1 MSKLIFLLTAVT
13 ALSLS
18 VNISAQAACPATAKT
33 VFSCST
39 TKGKQVDICDLGSQ
53 LSYSFGKPR
62 AKPELQFNLAQN
74 RASLYLW
81 DGMTSSEYN
90 ELYLPRGNTVYQA
103 YHANH
108 RNHGGTEHGIKV
120 FVNKNEV
127 ADVRCRSTSVI
138 ENLQDIKLPRITGD
152 ERL

>member
-1 MSKLIFLLTAVT
+1 MLKRVFLFATIATLG
-13 ALSLS
+13 LSA
-18 VNISAQAACPATAKT
+18 SAQAACPATAKT

-62 AKPELQFNLAQN
+62 AKPELQFNLAKT
-74 RASLYLW
+74 RAYLYLW

-90 ELYLPRGNTVYQA
+90 ELYLPRGNTIYQA

-108 RNHGGTEHGIKV
+108 RNHGGTEHGLKV
-120 FVNKNEV
+120 FVNQNEV
-127 ADVRCRSTSVI
+127 ADIRCRAASVI
-138 ENLQDIKLPRITGD
+138 ENFQHIELPQITGD

>member
-1 MSKLIFLLTAVT
+1 MSKLIFSLTAVT

-18 VNISAQAACPATAKT
+18 VNAQAACPSAAKT

-39 TKGKQVDICDLGSQ
+39 TNGKVVEICDLGQ
-53 LSYSFGKPR
+53 HLMYSFGKPR
-62 AKPELQFNLAQN
+62 AKPELQFNLAKT
-74 RASLYLW
+74 RAYMYLW
-81 DGMTSSEYN
+81 DGNTSSEYN
-90 ELYLPRGNTVYQA
+90 ELYLPRGNTIYQA

-120 FVNKNEV
+120 FINQKQV
-127 ADVRCRSTSVI
+127 ADVRCRAASVI
-138 ENLQDIKLPRITGD
+138 ENFQQLELPQISGD